1 MPRAPVGERV
11 IVRVHRQSL
20 PATARSDP
28 VTSRI
33 NPLGQ
38 LLKERREQLGYSRTR
53 ASQLSGV
60 NASSIESWESGR
72 VSKPPIHDVVR
83 LARVLSIS
91 MSELERAVVHEEE
104 AETFV
109 DDLPGTPLDATAASN
124 AAAFGAPLL
133 ARALAV
139 LRWTDAEA
147 ASALG
152 TSPARVARLRAGEEE
167 LSNLE
172 VLTLTAV
179 LAAFPGG
186 APGDVDELRA
196 RVAGARA
203 GR

>member
-1 MPRAPVGERV
+1 M
-11 IVRVHRQSL
+11 
-20 PATARSDP
+20 
-28 VTSRI
+28 TSRI
-33 NPLGQ
+33 NPLGR

-104 AETFV
+104 AE
-109 DDLPGTPLDATAASN
+109 LSEGPPAAPPDATAASN

-152 TSPARVARLRAGEEE
+152 TSPARVTRLRTGEDE

-186 APGDVDELRA
+186 AQDAAGSDDVDKLRA

-203 GR
+203 ER